1 MPVLTCPHCSAPIDV
16 PTSRAGSEIACPT
29 CHKTLSV
36 PKLGELRRLAA
47 ENPENAA
54 PSPIHSSTAGRATFA
69 GLMAVAAIALLATA
83 FCFSRYIAIEV
94 PVTTEEHIAEI
105 EQAYAEVPAGQLV
118 REWQQLESFGPD
130 VANPYIYQQI
140 ANEKARWLRNTLIGL
155 AITVATA
162 IAATLS
168 IVFAR
173 KADMK
178 RNAAE

>member
-29 CHKTLSV
+29 CGQNLAV

-47 ENPENAA
+47 ENPENPA
-54 PSPIHSSTAGRATFA
+54 PAPAESSTAGRASFA

-83 FCFSRYIAIEV
+83 FCFSRYVAIEV
-94 PVTTEEHIAEI
+94 PITTEEHIAEI

-130 VANPYIYQQI
+130 AAFPYVYQQI

-155 AITVATA
+155 SITVAAA
-162 IAATLS
+162 IAATLAFLFS
-168 IVFAR
+168 R
-173 KADMK
+173 KADIQ
-178 RNAAE
+178 RNAAA